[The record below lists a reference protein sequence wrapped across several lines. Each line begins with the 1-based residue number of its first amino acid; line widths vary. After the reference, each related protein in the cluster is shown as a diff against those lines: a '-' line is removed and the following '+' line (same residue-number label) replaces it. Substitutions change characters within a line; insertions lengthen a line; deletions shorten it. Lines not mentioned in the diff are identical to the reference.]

1 MSLSVASFVDIMDNS
16 KEHSF
21 LLMEFSETFNAC
33 LSHHFSA
40 DDHFMVMMM
49 ILTVKFIWFGTI
61 LLSGQTVDSSSLMLY
76 LI

>member
-1 MSLSVASFVDIMDNS
+1 MNNS
-16 KEHSF
+16 KDHSF

-49 ILTVKFIWFGTI
+49 VLTVKLIWLGTI
-61 LLSGQTVDSSSLMLY
+61 LLSGRIVDPWSCCKMGTKTVDSKKS
-76 LI
+76 